1 MAESGKYILCMKFDY
16 SDYRGSYFLSF
27 IWVNCSAKN
36 VVHLP
41 TLSLKLA
48 STGTLSNSLNAEIIQ
63 FSMK

>member
-1 MAESGKYILCMKFDY
+1 MAESGKYILWVKFNY

-27 IWVNCSAKN
+27 IWVSCNTKN
-36 VVHLP
+36 VVHLF

-48 STGTLSNSLNAEIIQ
+48 STGTLSNSLNAKIIQ